1 MRHLL
6 NTIQSH
12 LHVTRSE
19 ASFVGLF
26 TALIVLGSIGQ
37 YIAPLIGRTEL
48 HDHEAITSMIDSLAH
63 LEMEQHDL
71 VLDRADSATASIVE
85 PSSYRASTSSRPSSG
100 KPLPRSPIDI
110 NRASSRELQLIPGIG
125 PAMAQR
131 IIDRRRM
138 RPFTSAEDLLDVKGI
153 GEKTLEKIRPFISVP

>member
-37 YIAPLIGRTEL
+37 YIVPMVGSSEL
-48 HDHEAITSMIDSLAH
+48 HDHESIASLIDSLARR
-63 LEMEQHDL
+63 EQEQHDL
-71 VLDRADSATASIVE
+71 VVNPVDSATTATSE
-85 PSSYRASTSSRPSSG
+85 PSSYRASTSGKSSSG
-100 KPLPRSPIDI
+100 KSPPRSPINI
-110 NRASSRELQLIPGIG
+110 NKASSRELELIPGIG

-131 IIDRRRM
+131 IIDRRRI
-138 RPFTSAEDLLDVKGI
+138 RLFTSAEDLLDVKGI
-153 GEKTLEKIRPFISVP
+153 GEKTLEKIRPYISVP

>member
-37 YIAPLIGRTEL
+37 YIAPLVGTSEL
-48 HDHEAITSMIDSLAH
+48 HDHESIASLIDTLARR
-63 LEMEQHDL
+63 EREQHDL
-71 VLDRADSATASIVE
+71 APDVVDTATMPAGEPRPLRSSAPTA
-85 PSSYRASTSSRPSSG
+85 AASG
-100 KPLPRSPIDI
+100 KPLPRSPINI
-110 NRASSRELQLIPGIG
+110 NKASSKELERIPGIG

-131 IIDRRRM
+131 IIDRRHL

-153 GEKTLEKIRPFISVP
+153 GEKTLEKIRPYISVP

>member
-6 NTIQSH
+6 NTLQSH

-37 YIAPLIGRTEL
+37 YIAPMVGSTEL
-48 HDHEAITSMIDSLAH
+48 HDHEAIATLIDTLARREQAQHGLALGRVDTATTSAI
-63 LEMEQHDL
+63 
-71 VLDRADSATASIVE
+71 E
-85 PSSYRASTSSRPSSG
+85 PGSSRTSAPTKLSSG
-100 KPLPRSPIDI
+100 KPLPRSPINI
-110 NRASSRELQLIPGIG
+110 NKASSKELERIPGIG

-131 IIDRRRM
+131 IIDRRHI
-138 RPFTSAEDLLDVKGI
+138 RPFTAAEDLLDVKGI
-153 GEKTLEKIRPFISVP
+153 GEKTLEKIRPYISVP

>member
-6 NTIQSH
+6 NIIQSH

-37 YIAPLIGRTEL
+37 YIAPLVGSTEL
-48 HDHEAITSMIDSLAH
+48 HDHEAITSLIDTLAR
-63 LEMEQHDL
+63 LEREQHDL
-71 VLDRADSATASIVE
+71 VLYRTDSATNSTVE
-85 PSSYRASTSSRPSSG
+85 PSSYRASTSGRSSSG
-100 KPLPRSPIDI
+100 KPLPRSPINI
-110 NRASSRELQLIPGIG
+110 NRASARDLQLIPGIG

-131 IIDRRRM
+131 IIERRQL

-153 GEKTLEKIRPFISVP
+153 GEKTLEKIRPYISVP

>member
-6 NTIQSH
+6 NTLQSH

-37 YIAPLIGRTEL
+37 YIAPLIGSTEL
-48 HDHEAITSMIDSLAH
+48 HDHEAIASLIDTLARR
-63 LEMEQHDL
+63 EQEQHEM
-71 VLDRADSATASIVE
+71 VRGRMDSTPTVMSE
-85 PSSYRASTSSRPSSG
+85 PSSNRASTPGGSSSG
-100 KPLPRSPIDI
+100 KPLPRTPI
-110 NRASSRELQLIPGIG
+110 NVNKASSRELELIPGIG

-131 IIDRRRM
+131 IIDRRRV
-138 RPFTSAEDLLDVKGI
+138 RAFTSAEDLLDVKGI
-153 GEKTLEKIRPFISVP
+153 GEKTLEKIRPYISVP